1 MAEESPLEAKELLTT
16 SGAAIEE
23 LPPPLDVRWM
33 RPKSSSAILELP
45 TAPITMSNSPK
56 DTLWQAF
63 SVEES
68 IGCEAAWQELSEEER
83 RHSED
88 DDETDVSKQHEEDE
102 DDDDETVGV
111 SIAKDKLFEVDVRSE
126 PLHLPLLFLNNI
138 TC

>member
-1 MAEESPLEAKELLTT
+1 MREELPLEAKDFLTT
-16 SGAAIEE
+16 TDSAIEE

-33 RPKSSSAILELP
+33 RQKSSTAILELP
-45 TAPITMSNSPK
+45 TAPVTVSNSPK

-68 IGCEAAWQELSEEER
+68 AGCEAAWQELSEEER
-83 RHSED
+83 RRSED
-88 DDETDVSKQHEEDE
+88 DDDTDVSKQHEEDE

-138 TC
+138 TR